1 MATKQES
8 PAFEII
14 SPPGPR
20 PLEVI
25 VRLETQKLI
34 PAKMI
39 LSGLILCLTA
49 GLFVASAT
57 AQSEKEWDISA
68 LSSEIRDLTQK
79 VSPAVVQI
87 YTSSFGSL
95 MGSTP
100 QGAALF
106 GSQLAT
112 GSGIILDSS
121 GYILTNNHVVEGAKR
136 VQVRL
141 SAKALGQ
148 EGGHSILETGG
159 DIVGAQVI
167 GTDKE
172 TDLAVLKINK
182 TNLPTL
188 TLGDS
193 DEIFQGQLVF
203 AFGSPMGLTN
213 SVSFGV
219 VSTVARQLDK
229 DTSMIY
235 IQSDVAINPGNSGGP
250 LVNSH
255 GEVIGINTLIFTQ
268 SGGSE
273 GLSFSAPSNIAKNI
287 YNQIKATG
295 RVKRGIIGV
304 NPQTLNPWIARPLGI
319 ETQWGVILG
328 DVYPQSPADEAG
340 LKPGDIILAMDG
352 KRMENARQFEVN
364 LYNKAIGGKVSLDV
378 SRGGSK
384 FTKEVEVIERMDP
397 DYRFFEMIDDERNLV
412 KRIGVL
418 AIDLDKDSS
427 RLLPFKPRQTEGVV
441 VAALAADISLLGD
454 AFVPGDIIYT
464 MNGQPVKGLRGLKS
478 MVKEIDFGAPTVF
491 HVERGGELRYLVMQM
506 D

>member
-1 MATKQES
+1 M
-8 PAFEII
+8 
-14 SPPGPR
+14 
-20 PLEVI
+20 
-25 VRLETQKLI
+25 RLETQKNL

-49 GLFVASAT
+49 GLFAPPAT
-57 AQSEKEWDISA
+57 AQSDQEWNITA
-68 LSSEIRDLTQK
+68 LSSEIRKLTQS
-79 VSPAVVQI
+79 VSPSVVQI

-106 GSQLAT
+106 GSQQAT

-148 EGGHSILETGG
+148 AAGTSILETGG
-159 DIVGAQVI
+159 DIVGAQVV

-182 TNLPTL
+182 TNLPAL

-193 DEIFQGQLVF
+193 DEVFQGQLVF

-219 VSTVARQLDK
+219 ISTVARQLERDN
-229 DTSMIY
+229 SMIY

-250 LVNSH
+250 LVNAR
-255 GEVIGINTLIFTQ
+255 GEVIGINTLIFSQ

-273 GLSFSAPSNIAKNI
+273 GLSFSVPSNIAQNV

-304 NPQTLNPWIARPLGI
+304 HAQTLNPWIAKPLGL

-328 DVYPQSPADEAG
+328 DVYPQSPADDAG
-340 LKPGDIILAMDG
+340 LKAGDIILAMDG

-364 LYNKAIGGKVSLDV
+364 LYNKPIGGKVSLDV

-384 FTKEVEVIERMDP
+384 FTKEVEVMERMDP

-412 KRIGVL
+412 KKIGVL
-418 AIDLDKDSS
+418 ALDLDQDSS
-427 RLLPFKPRQTEGVV
+427 RLLPFRPRQTEGVV

-454 AFVPGDIIYT
+454 AFAPGDIIYT
-464 MNGQPVKGLRGLKS
+464 LNGKPVKGLRGLKS
-478 MVKEIDFGAPTVF
+478 LIKEIEFGAPTVF
-491 HVERGGELRYLVMQM
+491 HIERGGEMRYLIMQVE
-506 D
+506 

>member
-49 GLFVASAT
+49 GLFVAPAT

-106 GSQLAT
+106 GSQQAT

-148 EGGHSILETGG
+148 
-159 DIVGAQVI
+159 DGAI
-167 GTDKE
+167 PSWKPAGT
-172 TDLAVLKINK
+172 
-182 TNLPTL
+182 
-188 TLGDS
+188 S
-193 DEIFQGQLVF
+193 W
-203 AFGSPMGLTN
+203 
-213 SVSFGV
+213 
-219 VSTVARQLDK
+219 ARR
-229 DTSMIY
+229 S
-235 IQSDVAINPGNSGGP
+235 
-250 LVNSH
+250 
-255 GEVIGINTLIFTQ
+255 
-268 SGGSE
+268 
-273 GLSFSAPSNIAKNI
+273 SAP
-287 YNQIKATG
+287 T
-295 RVKRGIIGV
+295 R
-304 NPQTLNPWIARPLGI
+304 
-319 ETQWGVILG
+319 
-328 DVYPQSPADEAG
+328 
-340 LKPGDIILAMDG
+340 KPTWP
-352 KRMENARQFEVN
+352 
-364 LYNKAIGGKVSLDV
+364 S
-378 SRGGSK
+378 
-384 FTKEVEVIERMDP
+384 
-397 DYRFFEMIDDERNLV
+397 
-412 KRIGVL
+412 
-418 AIDLDKDSS
+418 
-427 RLLPFKPRQTEGVV
+427 
-441 VAALAADISLLGD
+441 
-454 AFVPGDIIYT
+454 
-464 MNGQPVKGLRGLKS
+464 
-478 MVKEIDFGAPTVF
+478 
-491 HVERGGELRYLVMQM
+491 
-506 D
+506 